1 MITFEEYQICPYT
14 GLRSFTEE
22 ESLYFK
28 GRDQDIEQATLQLQ
42 HNKFLML
49 TGASGDG
56 KSSLV
61 YAGIVP
67 NARAGFL
74 RSTYTQWR
82 VAEFRPERNPFGNLC
97 KALTRQLNIPNAS
110 ITESELHH
118 GFSALI
124 DLYKNSDAY
133 LDIESVEWQEANDKE
148 KAALKRRAGNLM
160 IIVDQF
166 EEFFTNPENY
176 HQGVPS
182 KESNLVLNLLLE
194 TTRIALDE
202 NLPVYVVFTM
212 RSDYIGQCAAFR
224 SLPEFIGFSQYFVPR
239 LNRLQLQQV
248 IEEPAELSGNRISR
262 RLTER
267 LIHDIAEGVDQL
279 PILQHALNQI
289 WHAAN
294 KGKEEMDLIH
304 YAMVGGMPASDLP
317 DDQTGSFK
325 TWFGQLPAP
334 IRACYHRPSLQNVLD
349 THANKLYESA
359 EEYYESKTGKPL
371 PDESSKAI
379 IRTAF
384 SSLTKIDQSRAV
396 RNRMTLHEIWLIL
409 NRKELDLETVGLVL
423 NIFREP
429 GNTFIRPFITE
440 DAETVSLGKENVLDI
455 THESLIRNWDYLKI
469 WAREEYDS
477 YLVSQDFEQQ
487 LGRWVQ
493 SGKSNN
499 FLLSIGPLTYF
510 ENWFNRVKPNNWW
523 IARYL
528 PDEEDHGKKMAR
540 AETLVANAKE
550 FLNKSAQKH
559 IITRTVMKFGP
570 KKIAAAFAAL
580 VILALSSFAV
590 SGFLKQRNSS
600 ILQNIKVQT
609 LELARN
615 PKLGLEFYGNV
626 VAQLLQYGNLS
637 VPDLVESIEYPL
649 QKIHVAIGIGKILTI
664 QGLDQPAEEMQQ
676 CFQLADSMISKMSSP
691 ETFPE
696 DAGSMTAILK
706 EQNNLRV
713 ALGFANL
720 HTIRPEWRDLARKNA
735 RRSGEWVLK
744 ILKKQPESFKEIREL
759 GLALED
765 ALHYKTLDQNEIDQL
780 LTILSP
786 FGLSDQS
793 AWIKKNFAR
802 DILQIR
808 GSQDYGFLANGLFQ
822 ELAYLY
828 AASGDEQKA
837 LRCVDSLLVFNQGY
851 LENDYETSIDNAT
864 NISAVFFTYGH
875 LPAMD
880 RFVGGYC
887 ERKKIPATEF
897 YNQLV
902 SRTLLDHSSAGN
914 FNYYSIIGQ
923 SYSNLN
929 LRFCSDEL
937 IAYAYGNMRKSA
949 QSLTNPDEA
958 KFSLAMAYKNEAVL
972 NVFRSNQ
979 RGHPAPVRLTDSLF
993 LVSLDY
999 FRQVSPV
1006 FLSRVVS
1013 VVKSSA
1019 SDHINI
1025 PYRNFY
1031 LYPDYFVPF
1040 HPFEPR
1046 SFVFPYNSPAFVD
1059 FILRH
1064 HLFNEL
1070 YKSEADVRPIESW
1083 LMFYNATQISRD
1095 YFMKE
1100 AIPYEV
1106 LAGLAQELEKSGLKH
1121 RIDFNLLYLHLGI
1134 AAVKNGDT
1142 ANAQRNYEKLQP
1154 EKVLNAFQYKGMNF
1168 LNQYSFEQ
1176 YAHAIAHLFT
1186 GGKDQKALELIRV
1199 FKKPVNRSSLY
1210 GFITQQLLLQNRS
1223 RELAL
1228 RLMDSA
1234 RAEMSKIDN
1243 PAIFQPNRQQL
1254 AIALL
1259 MADPARNEESAN
1271 KIIKNS
1277 PGKLEALTRFA
1288 TAHALNDHLYKA
1300 WLEIP
1305 PDLSDEDR
1313 GWFFYRI
1320 LNGYNN
1326 RFERKAEWKKF
1337 EDNTLFADRFF
1348 LPYINENE

>member
-1 MITFEEYQICPYT
+1 MFDSYQICPYT

-28 GRDQDIEQATLQLQ
+28 GREEHIEQATQQLQ
-42 HNKFLML
+42 QNKFLML

-74 RSTYTQWR
+74 KAKYTQWH
-82 VAEFRPERNPFGNLC
+82 VAEFRPERTPFMNLC
-97 KALTRQLNIPNAS
+97 KALTRQLNIADPS
-110 ITESELHH
+110 IVESELKH
-118 GFSALI
+118 GFSALV
-124 DLYKNSDAY
+124 DLYKNSDDY
-133 LDIESVEWQEANDKE
+133 LDTENVIWKQADEGQ
-148 KAALKRRAGNLM
+148 KAALKRKAANLM

-182 KESNLVLNLLLE
+182 RDSNLVLNLLLE
-194 TTRIALDE
+194 TARIALDE
-202 NLPVYVVFTM
+202 DLPIYIVFTM

-224 SLPEFIGFSQYFVPR
+224 SLPEYLGFSQFFVPR
-239 LNRLQLQQV
+239 LNRVQLQQV
-248 IEEPAELSGNRISR
+248 IEEPATLSGNRISR

-289 WHAAN
+289 WHAASN
-294 KGKEEMDLIH
+294 GAEEMDLIH
-304 YAMVGGMPASDLP
+304 YAMVSGMPVHELP
-317 DDQTGSFK
+317 DDQTDRFNK
-325 TWFGQLPAP
+325 WFAQLPEE
-334 IRACYHRPSLQNVLD
+334 IKKCYHRPDLQNVLD

-359 EEYYESKTGKPL
+359 EEHYLKKTGKTIS
-371 PDESSKAI
+371 DATSKLI
-379 IRTAF
+379 IKTAF
-384 SSLTKIDQSRAV
+384 SCLTKIDQSRAV
-396 RNRMTLHEIWLIL
+396 RNRMTLNEIWLIL
-409 NRKELDLETVGLVL
+409 NHKEVDLETVGQVL

-440 DAETVSLGKENVLDI
+440 DPESSSLGGENVLDI
-455 THESLIRNWDYLKI
+455 THESLIRNWDLLKT
-469 WAREEYDS
+469 WAKEEYDS

-487 LGRWVQ
+487 LGRWVE

-510 ENWFNRVKPNNWW
+510 ENWFKRVKPNSWW

-528 PDEEDHGKKMAR
+528 PDEEDSGKKKAK
-540 AETLVANAKE
+540 AETLVAHANE

-559 IITRTVMKFGP
+559 IITRTVMKLGP
-570 KKIAAAFAAL
+570 KKIAAALAAL
-580 VILALSSFAV
+580 VILTLSSFAV
-590 SGFLKQRNSS
+590 SGFLKQRNSA
-600 ILQNIKVQT
+600 ILQNIKGQT
-609 LELARN
+609 LELARD

-626 VAQLLQYGNLS
+626 IAQQLQYGNLS
-637 VPDLVESIEYPL
+637 VPELVQSIKDPL
-649 QKIHVAIGIGKILTI
+649 QKIHVTVGIGKFLVI
-664 QGLDQPAEEMQQ
+664 QGLDQPAEEILQ
-676 CFQLADSMISKMSSP
+676 CFQLADSLLSSP
-691 ETFPE
+691 GTFSE
-696 DAGSMTAILK
+696 DAGSMSALLK

-720 HTIRPEWRDLARKNA
+720 HTIQPALIDLAKKNA

-744 ILKKQPESFKEIREL
+744 ILKNPPETFNEIREL
-759 GLALED
+759 ALALEG
-765 ALHYKTLDQNEIDQL
+765 ALHYKTLNQDEIDQL

-786 FGLSDQS
+786 FGESNSS

-808 GSQDYGFLANGLFQ
+808 GTQDYGFLANGLFQ

-837 LRCVDSLLVFNQGY
+837 LWCIDSLLTYNQGY
-851 LENDYETSIDNAT
+851 LENDYETGIDNAT
-864 NISAVFFTYGH
+864 NIAAVFFSYGH
-875 LPAMD
+875 FPAMD
-880 RFVGGYC
+880 SFVNGYC
-887 ERKKIPATEF
+887 ERKKIHPSEF
-897 YNQLV
+897 YNRLV
-902 SRTLLDHSSAGN
+902 SRSLLDNTTAN
-914 FNYYSIIGQ
+914 NYNYYSIIGQ

-937 IAYAYGNMRKSA
+937 ISYAYGNLRKSA

-958 KFSLAMAYKNEAVL
+958 KLSLAISYKNEAIL
-972 NVFRSNQ
+972 TDFRSSL
-979 RGHPAPVRLTDSLF
+979 RGHPVPVRMTDSLF
-993 LVSLDY
+993 QLSLGHFNKVSQD
-999 FRQVSPV
+999 
-1006 FLSRVVS
+1006 FLSGIVS
-1013 VVKSSA
+1013 VVNSSA
-1019 SDHINI
+1019 VDRINI

-1046 SFVFPYNSPAFVD
+1046 SYVFPYNSPAFVD

-1064 HLFNEL
+1064 DLFKEL
-1070 YKSEADVRPIESW
+1070 YRSEVDVRPIESW
-1083 LMFYNATQISRD
+1083 LMFYNATQISKD

-1100 AIPYEV
+1100 AIPYKA
-1106 LAGLAQELEKSGLKH
+1106 LTGLAQHLEKSGLGQ
-1121 RIDFNLLYLHLGI
+1121 RIDLNVLYLHLGI
-1134 AAVKNGDT
+1134 AAMKQGDT
-1142 ANAQRNYEKLQP
+1142 ANARLHYKNLQP

-1176 YAHAIAHLFT
+1176 YAHAIAQLFI
-1186 GGKDQKALELIRV
+1186 GGMDQKALDLIRV

-1210 GFITQQLLLQNRS
+1210 GFIAQQLLLQKES

-1228 RLMDSA
+1228 RLIDSA
-1234 RAEMSKIDN
+1234 RAEMGKIDN
-1243 PAIFQPNRQQL
+1243 PAIFQPNRHQL
-1254 AIALL
+1254 AIALML
-1259 MADPARNEESAN
+1259 ADPNRNEDAAN

-1288 TAHALNDHLYKA
+1288 SAHALNDRLYKA
-1300 WLEIP
+1300 LLEIP
-1305 PDLSDEDR
+1305 SDLSDDDR

-1320 LNGYNN
+1320 LSGYNH
-1326 RFERKAEWKKF
+1326 RFERKAAWKKF
-1337 EDNTLFADRFF
+1337 EDNTVFVDRFF

>member
-1 MITFEEYQICPYT
+1 MFEEYQICPYT

-42 HNKFLML
+42 RNKFLML

-74 RSTYTQWR
+74 KSTYTQWR

-97 KALTRQLNIPNAS
+97 KALTRQLDIPNAA

-124 DLYKNSDAY
+124 DLYKNSEAY
-133 LDIESVEWQEANDKE
+133 LDTESVEWQKAGDKE

-182 KESNLVLNLLLE
+182 RESNLVLNILLE
-194 TTRIALDE
+194 TARIALDE

-289 WHAAN
+289 WHAAE
-294 KGKEEMDLIH
+294 KGQEEMDLIH

-317 DDQTGSFK
+317 EDQTGRFDA
-325 TWFGQLPAP
+325 WFGKLPEH

-359 EEYYESKTGKPL
+359 EEYYESKTGKSL
-371 PDESSKAI
+371 SDETSKTI

-384 SSLTKIDQSRAV
+384 SCLTKIDQSRAV
-396 RNRMTLHEIWLIL
+396 RNRMTLNEIWLIL
-409 NRKELDLETVGLVL
+409 NRKEVDLETVGQVL

-440 DAETVSLGKENVLDI
+440 DPETASLGGENVLDI
-455 THESLIRNWDYLKI
+455 THESLIRNWDSLKT
-469 WAREEYDS
+469 WAKEEYDS

-510 ENWFNRVKPNNWW
+510 ENWFNRAKPNSWW

-528 PDEEDHGKKMAR
+528 PDEEDAGKKKAK
-540 AETLVANAKE
+540 AETLVSNANE
-550 FLNKSAQKH
+550 FLDKSAQKH
-559 IITRTVMKFGP
+559 IITRTVMKLGP
-570 KKIAAAFAAL
+570 KKIAAALAAL
-580 VILALSSFAV
+580 VILTLSSFAV
-590 SGFLKQRNSS
+590 TGYLKQRNSA
-600 ILQNIKVQT
+600 ILQNIKKQT
-609 LELARN
+609 VELAN
-615 PKLGLEFYGNV
+615 NSKLGLEFTGNV
-626 VAQLLQYGNLS
+626 IAQQLQNGNLS
-637 VPDLVESIEYPL
+637 VPELVESIHNPL
-649 QKIHVAIGIGKILTI
+649 QKIHISTGVAKLLILQGK
-664 QGLDQPAEEMQQ
+664 DQPALEILQ
-676 CFQLADSMISKMSSP
+676 CLKTSDSLLAITGAPSG
-691 ETFPE
+691 
-696 DAGSMTAILK
+696 DADPLSILK
-706 EQNNLRV
+706 EQNNLGV
-713 ALGFANL
+713 SLGFTIL
-720 HTIRPEWRDLARKNA
+720 HSRKPELEDLARKNA
-735 RRSGEWVLK
+735 RRTADWVLK
-744 ILKKQPESFKEIREL
+744 ILKEQPESFNEIREL
-759 GLALED
+759 TFALEF
-765 ALHYKTLDQNEIDQL
+765 ALNYKALDQSEIDQL
-780 LTILSP
+780 IVLLSP
-786 FGLSDQS
+786 FDPAGQSD
-793 AWIKKNFAR
+793 WVKKNFAL

-808 GSQDYGFLANGLFQ
+808 GSQDYGFRHNGLYQ

-828 AASGDEQKA
+828 AARGNHEKA
-837 LRCVDSLLVFNQGY
+837 LWCVDSLLFHNQSY

-864 NISAVFFTYGH
+864 NITAVFHTY
-875 LPAMD
+875 D
-880 RFVGGYC
+880 RLLSMEQFVAGYC
-887 ERKKIPATEF
+887 DRKKIHASEF
-897 YNQLV
+897 YERLI
-902 SRTLLDHSSAGN
+902 SRTLLSHNVTDHL
-914 FNYYSIIGQ
+914 NYYSVSGQ
-923 SYSNLN
+923 GYSNLN
-929 LRFCSDEL
+929 LKFCSDEL
-937 IAYAYGNMRKSA
+937 IAYLYGRQRAAIQTLSNIDQLNM
-949 QSLTNPDEA
+949 
-958 KFSLAMAYKNEAVL
+958 SLALAYKNEAV
-972 NVFRSNQ
+972 VTDFRSSL
-979 RGHPAPVRLTDSLF
+979 RGHPVPVRMTDSLF
-993 LVSLDY
+993 RLSLDH
-999 FRQVSPV
+999 FRKVSQDY
-1006 FLSRVVS
+1006 LSGIVS
-1013 VVKSSA
+1013 VVNSSA
-1019 SDHINI
+1019 VDRIDI
-1025 PYRNFY
+1025 PYRNFF

-1046 SFVFPYNSPAFVD
+1046 SYVFPYNSPAFVD

-1064 HLFNEL
+1064 DLFNEL
-1070 YKSEADVRPIESW
+1070 YRSEVDVRPIENW
-1083 LMFYNATQISRD
+1083 LMFYNATQISKD

-1100 AIPYEV
+1100 AIPYEA
-1106 LAGLAQELEKSGLKH
+1106 LAGLAQNLEKSGLGQ
-1121 RIDFNLLYLHLGI
+1121 RMDLNVLYLHLGI
-1134 AAVKNGDT
+1134 AAMKKGDT
-1142 ANAQRNYEKLQP
+1142 ASARLHYANLQP

-1176 YAHAIAHLFT
+1176 YALAIGQLFT
-1186 GGKDQKALELIRV
+1186 GGMDQKALELVRV
-1199 FKKPVNRSSLY
+1199 FRKPVNRSSIY
-1210 GFITQQLLLQNRS
+1210 GFIAQQLLLENKNRD
-1223 RELAL
+1223 LAL

-1234 RAEMSKIDN
+1234 RAEMGKIDN
-1243 PAIFQPNRQQL
+1243 PAVFQPNRHQL
-1254 AIALL
+1254 AIALML
-1259 MADPARNEESAN
+1259 ADPDRNEDAAN

-1305 PDLSDEDR
+1305 SDLSDEDR

-1320 LNGYNN
+1320 LIGYNH
-1326 RFERKAEWKKF
+1326 RFERKAAWKKF

-1348 LPYINENE
+1348 LPYINEND